1 MRYFVEI
8 INENGDYRGSIHQGN
23 PTIAR
28 PLNDLLLQP
37 EAEVS
42 IKGQPYKI
50 GDLVQAL
57 IDYKPEDIRI
67 AFEERGQLEIGQYL
81 YARVFGKTPHT
92 ELKRSA
98 DEQVD
103 LRIVTGDEHIARL
116 PWVLLAQQG
125 IFLSA
130 AGWSVSISR
139 RSAVSDCELPP
150 EPRMLI
156 IAPEPAGVEK
166 TRAAAHLDTLEY
178 RLSTFDFRLSR
189 DYNIKTAQTWEE
201 FRRLLQ
207 TFKPHIIYYYGHGM
221 GDQFNSRL
229 VFAAGPQAERADK
242 PIVDFAQCLRNL
254 PEPPKIVYLNCC
266 SGDAGGFLGAGWQ
279 LGEFIPAVITN
290 RTVSY
295 IDAAQAQALAF
306 WQSVLLNGQ
315 SPHLAMSEIRGK
327 LIDLDLSFQDAR
339 WMTPVLHCHYANWK
353 STPPRRVDPLEHDPH
368 WHLKLD
374 RVIQFSTVAFQTRQM
389 LRERRP
395 RSLAYVWYGQEGQ
408 GVDIFHKR
416 LRVELRED
424 ISSNAHFLE
433 VQPEWPMDLYDPE
446 RSFADMMCEAFD
458 VHSLPDIPRSIRAH
472 TRGATGR
479 QTLVYIRHQPVRSTQ
494 LINPRTLKS
503 YLNWWDKTFAPLLTE
518 HFYGLLTVSF
528 VVNNPPK
535 FRKAALE
542 QEHVYDVGL
551 SKTVFRLLDEMER
564 IGLKD
569 LFDFLQ
575 THNIRLPRDRKDRML
590 QDILERTNGN
600 YELTINELKKLVE
613 RAWDLPEEETSKSK
627 EETEEF
633 DY

>member
-8 INENGDYRGSIHQGN
+8 VKENDHYRGFIHQGN
-23 PTIAR
+23 PAIAQ
-28 PLNDLLLQP
+28 PINNLLLHP

-42 IKGQPYKI
+42 IKGESYKI
-50 GDLVQAL
+50 GKLVQAL
-57 IDYKPEDIRI
+57 IDYKPEDLRI

-81 YARVFGKTPHT
+81 YARVFGKRPHS
-92 ELKRSA
+92 ELKRSR
-98 DEQVD
+98 DETVD
-103 LRIVTGDEHIARL
+103 LRIVTNDEHIARL
-116 PWVLLAQQG
+116 PWVLLSNQG
-125 IFLSA
+125 VFLAA
-130 AGWSVSISR
+130 AGWSVSIAR
-139 RSAVSDCELPP
+139 YSAVSDCELPP
-150 EPRMLI
+150 EPKMLI

-166 TRAAAHLDTLEY
+166 TRATAHLDTLEY
-178 RLSTFDFRLSR
+178 RLSSYDFRLSR
-189 DYNIKTAQTWEE
+189 DFNIKIAETWED
-201 FRRLLQ
+201 FRRLLAE
-207 TFKPHIIYYYGHGM
+207 FKPHIIYYYGHGI
-221 GDQFNSRL
+221 GDQFHSRL
-229 VFAAGPQAERADK
+229 LFATGAQRKRTDK
-242 PIVDFAQCLRNL
+242 PVADFAQCLRDL

-315 SPHLAMSEIRGK
+315 SPHLAMSDIRGK

-374 RVIQFSTVAFQTRQM
+374 RVLQFSTVAFQTRQM

-424 ISSNAHFLE
+424 ISTHAHFLE
-433 VQPEWPMDLYDPE
+433 VQPEWPMDLYHPE
-446 RSFADMMCEAFD
+446 RSFADMLCEAFD
-458 VHSLPDIPRSIRAH
+458 VRSLPDIPRCIRAH

-479 QTLVYIRHQPVRSTQ
+479 QTLVYVRHQPVRSAQ
-494 LINPRTLKS
+494 LINPRTLKA
-503 YLNWWDKTFAPLLTE
+503 YLNWWDKTFAPLLSE

-528 VVNNPPK
+528 VVNNPAR
-535 FRKAALE
+535 FRKAVLE
-542 QEHVYDVGL
+542 QERVYDIEL
-551 SKTVFRLLDEMER
+551 SETVFRLLDEMER

-575 THNIRLPRDRKDRML
+575 THNIRLPRDHKDRML
-590 QDILERTNGN
+590 QDILEKTKGN
-600 YELTINELKKLVE
+600 YELTIDELKKLVE
-613 RAWDLPEEETSKSK
+613 RAWDITDEEMPRPGEA
-627 EETEEF
+627 EEEF